1 MPLKIKIPNY
11 KIINYYYAIVALVYF
26 SAIYL
31 PFIRVGLFMSL
42 LMLIGIFILYNFNKL
57 KLRNNLDVIVL
68 CYFLYNLS
76 TIVFYF
82 PRNVPLSVFF
92 KEFSNS
98 ILPIILFYFMGK
110 LNHDK
115 SFYKIT
121 LYAIGVCF
129 VVGFYY
135 QLTLPIVYLERM
147 NVMDGSGTNPLGYL
161 VNYRSILGL
170 TATGALGAIGSFLSF
185 NIMYKSGFKTGKILF
200 IICTLAVLLSFRRAA
215 LYTADFGI
223 VSLNILILF
232 KFIKGKKIKFLLFET
247 LILILLTIYILST
260 KNFDFFNDILDRVA
274 SFTDAIDERIDSWI
288 SGLNNTYSLLTGDGL
303 GIYGHKVIEF
313 SDLYIPD
320 GNYFRM
326 LGELGILGFL
336 LFLSIIFTAIY
347 YGVLKIST
355 QYIQVIIVII
365 VCLQSVGSD
374 MFSFQL
380 IAPIFWYSIGAC
392 NKSQLQMSD
401 IKI

>member
-1 MPLKIKIPNY
+1 MSLKIKIPSY
-11 KIINYYYAIVALVYF
+11 EIINYYYAIVTLVYF

-42 LMLIGIFILYNFNKL
+42 LMLIGIFILYKANKL
-57 KLRNNLDVIVL
+57 KLRNNLDLIVL
-68 CYFLYNLS
+68 CYILYNLS

-82 PRNVPLSVFF
+82 SRNIPLIVFF

-98 ILPIILFYFMGK
+98 ILPIILFYFLGK

-121 LYAIGVCF
+121 LYAISVCF
-129 VVGFYY
+129 VIGFYY

-147 NVMDGSGTNPLGYL
+147 NVMDGSGENPLGYL

-200 IICTLAVLLSFRRAA
+200 MICTLAVILSFRRAA
-215 LYTADFGI
+215 MYTAAFGF
-223 VSLNILILF
+223 VALNILILF

-247 LILILLTIYILST
+247 LFLILLAIYIGLST
-260 KNFDFFNDILDRVA
+260 ENFEFFIDLSERFA
-274 SFTDAIDERIDSWI
+274 SFSDAIGERADSW
-288 SGLNNTYSLLTGDGL
+288 SDGLKNTYSLLTGDGL
-303 GIYGHKVIEF
+303 GIYGHKVVEF
-313 SDLYIPD
+313 SDSYIPD

-326 LGELGILGFL
+326 IAEIGIIGFL

-347 YGVLKIST
+347 NGFLKINT
-355 QYIQVIIVII
+355 HYIQLLIVIM
-365 VCLQSVGSD
+365 VCMQSVGSD

-380 IAPIFWYSIGAC
+380 VAPIFWYSIGAC
-392 NKSQLQMSD
+392 NKFRPQEE
-401 IKI
+401 KK